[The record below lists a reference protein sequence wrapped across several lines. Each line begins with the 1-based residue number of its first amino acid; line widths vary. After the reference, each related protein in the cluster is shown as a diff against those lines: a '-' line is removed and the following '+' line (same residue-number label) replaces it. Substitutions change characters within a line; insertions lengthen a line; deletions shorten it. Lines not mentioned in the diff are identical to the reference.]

1 MVLTSCGD
9 GYAACLAARRAF
21 ESFLQIPVEVEDP
34 LTLSRYYQMKWVGES
49 PCDPLV
55 IAVSNSGQAA
65 RVIEA
70 VERMRAHRALTIAIT
85 SNADSLLAKA
95 AEKVIVPMIPE
106 FEKSP
111 GVRTSVLQMNRISSG
126 DPNGGSTPEIYD
138 GSGECVPA
146 GTENVCRQNF

>member
-1 MVLTSCGD
+1 
-9 GYAACLAARRAF
+9 
-21 ESFLQIPVEVEDP
+21 
-34 LTLSRYYQMKWVGES
+34 MKWVGES

-111 GVRTSVLQMNRISSG
+111 GVRTYAVLQMIVYLLAIRM
-126 DPNGGSTPEIYD
+126 
-138 GSGECVPA
+138 GEVRLKYTMDQANAYRQELKRLPA
-146 GTENVCRQNF
+146 EFFE